1 MTIPSSRLGK
11 LLACGLA
18 LGAHG
23 ALALV
28 LVPEVEIRMEGRN
41 GAAEAA
47 IGSSFADMAAGRLDA
62 ESVEDVVEPEQP
74 LEPLPPDRPEPV
86 ETVMPDPAQALA
98 PVPDMVVAESPEPE
112 TVTAEPEPKPKP
124 KLKPEPKPE
133 EKPVARGNADRN
145 ARAGQAAG
153 NERAEAA
160 TSGRGGA
167 VAESGNAASSNYPGL
182 VMRALSRVPKPRI
195 RARGAAVVAFR
206 VAADGGLASA
216 SVARSSGSTAL
227 DQAALRLVERA
238 APFPAPPRGAQRSFS
253 IRIEGR

>member
-1 MTIPSSRLGK
+1 MTIPSSRFGK

-74 LEPLPPDRPEPV
+74 LEPLRPDRPEPV

-112 TVTAEPEPKPKP
+112 TLTAEPEPKP
-124 KLKPEPKPE
+124 EPKPE
-133 EKPVARGNADRN
+133 AKPVARGNADRN